1 MSDEKLEMLNEKI
14 VDENSKNKKLE
25 ELNDKI
31 NSTITIKYINSYSSF
46 IRSPI
51 SSKYTNST

>member
-1 MSDEKLEMLNEKI
+1 MSDEKLEKLQEKI

-31 NSTITIKYINSYSSF
+31 NSTNTKVIIN
-46 IRSPI
+46 
-51 SSKYTNST
+51 

>member
-31 NSTITIKYINSYSSF
+31 NSTNTKVIIN
-46 IRSPI
+46 
-51 SSKYTNST
+51 

>member
-1 MSDEKLEMLNEKI
+1 MSDEKLEMLNDKI

-31 NSTITIKYINSYSSF
+31 NSTNTKVIIN
-46 IRSPI
+46 
-51 SSKYTNST
+51 